1 MKYIIYPSRLEGKI
15 DAPPSKSYTHRA
27 LFIASLSNQTTYIKN
42 YNKGNDIYETINLL
56 SALGAEIQVNE
67 DNLKVKG
74 SIDLDSDKTV
84 TCNESGTTVRFAL
97 ALASMRNGKTIIKI
111 SDNLYNRNMEEILNI
126 INRNGAK
133 ASLKNN
139 EITIEKPLKTP
150 EIKIDTTI
158 SSQFVSGLLIASL
171 LKKEEKIQIQNN
183 VSQPY
188 IDMTIAMLRESGAIV
203 EVNNNEYRVNGFS
216 MSKKE
221 YITPGDITN
230 ILPFIVGAQLTGGE
244 VEITNISINE
254 YQPEGIALEY
264 LKKAGLNIMVY
275 NNSIKSYCVPT
286 INGIEASFKNIPD
299 SFPFLSILCSYSSGI
314 SILRDIERLKYKES
328 DRVSETTKL
337 LKLTNAHFR
346 LNENEL
352 VLYGNPNFYSIEY
365 SSNDHRMVMAAFIS
379 SLKGKNPSLIHGD
392 TKKSYPD
399 FDKAMKKLNVNLTY
413 VEE

>member
-1 MKYIIYPSRLEGKI
+1 MKYIIYPSKLEGKI

-42 YNKGNDIYETINLL
+42 YNKGNDIYESIRLL

-67 DNLKVKG
+67 DNIKVKG
-74 SIDLDSDKTV
+74 SIELDSDKTV
-84 TCNESGTTVRFAL
+84 ICNESGTTARFAL
-97 ALASMRNGKTIIKI
+97 ALASMRNGKTVIKI
-111 SDNLYNRNMEEILNI
+111 SDNLYNRNMEEILDI

-133 ASLKNN
+133 ASLKNK
-139 EITIEKPLKTP
+139 EITIEKPLKTT
-150 EIKIDTTI
+150 EIKIDSAI

-171 LKKEEKIQIQNN
+171 LKKEEKIHVQNN

-188 IDMTIAMLRESGAIV
+188 IDMTVAMLKESGVNI

-216 MSKKE
+216 MSKNE

-244 VEITNISINE
+244 VEINNISIDE
-254 YQPEGIALEY
+254 YQPEGIAIEY
-264 LKKAGLNIMVY
+264 MKKAGLNIKV
-275 NNSIKSYCVPT
+275 NQNSIESYWVPT

-299 SFPFLSILCSYSSGI
+299 SFPILSILCSYSSGI
-314 SILRDIERLKYKES
+314 SIFRDIERLKYKES

-337 LKLTNAHFR
+337 LNLTNTRFR
-346 LNENEL
+346 FNGNEL
-352 VLYGNPNFYSIEY
+352 VIYGKPNFNSIEY
-365 SSNDHRMVMAAFIS
+365 SSNDHRMVMAAFVS
-379 SLKGKNPSLIHGD
+379 SLKGKKPSIIHGD

-399 FDKAMKKLNVNLTY
+399 FDKIMKKLNVNLTY
-413 VEE
+413 VE